1 VNFLSH
7 YCHGLS
13 IRPQSCCVSC
23 MLLHEQESLL
33 FVPTTQLSI
42 CHATNVSVSLFYL
55 SIYCMIQLQELGL
68 NTNMSLVHHH
78 VAHVRTRTC
87 CKKPF
92 FPEVNF
98 HQVWQPKKE
107 NPAQL
112 IQKIFVNKKTSQ
124 SCQISRKCFP
134 KLTYLDNRFRIYT
147 FLQFCGFKSLVNL
160 SKIWKFFSI

>member
-1 VNFLSH
+1 
-7 YCHGLS
+7 
-13 IRPQSCCVSC
+13 

-42 CHATNVSVSLFYL
+42 CHATTSLCSIYL
-55 SIYCMIQLQELGL
+55 SIYRMIQLQELGL

-92 FPEVNF
+92 FGGVNF

-107 NPAQL
+107 NPVQL
-112 IQKIFVNKKTSQ
+112 IQKIFVNKK
-124 SCQISRKCFP
+124 KEP
-134 KLTYLDNRFRIYT
+134 KLPDFKEMLINLDNRFHIYIYIYIYIYI
-147 FLQFCGFKSLVNL
+147 FNFVV
-160 SKIWKFFSI
+160 SKV